1 MYKSRIAEFKNTARS
16 QKEHNSTHVII
27 LNSKNTTLGLKLF

>member
-1 MYKSRIAEFKNTARS
+1 MYKSRIVEFKNIAWR

-27 LNSKNTTLGLKLF
+27 LSFKNTTLGLKLF